1 MHTKTIPAPCTVRR
15 PVAAERKERGL
26 RLVVGLTAVTMVI
39 EIVVGYATGSM
50 ALLADGWHMATHV
63 AALGLAALAYAAARR
78 YADHHALAFGTG
90 KVRALAGFASAVALA
105 LVAVATVG
113 ESIARLAA
121 PHAID
126 YARSL
131 PVAVI
136 GLVVNLAS
144 VALLHAHGEDDH
156 HGHDHHG
163 HDHHGHDHDGHDHHG
178 HDHHGHDHHGHDHHG
193 HDHNHR
199 AAAAHV
205 VADAFTSVL
214 AIVALVVGRELGW
227 VWADAVSGV
236 VGGCLIL
243 VWGQALARAA
253 GAELLDVVPSTALAR
268 ELRGALEAIDDV
280 QVRDLHVWSIGGGR
294 RCCVVSLVSA
304 VPREPAAYRATLRRF
319 RLDHVTIEV
328 ERCHHPAADAAPAHP
343 TSASTPS

>member
-1 MHTKTIPAPCTVRR
+1 MHTRTLPAPCTVRR

-26 RLVVGLTAVTMVI
+26 RLVVGLTAATMVI

-144 VALLHAHGEDDH
+144 VALLHAHGDDEH
-156 HGHDHHG
+156 ARDERDGQD
-163 HDHHGHDHDGHDHHG
+163 HDHDDDHDHDHDRD
-178 HDHHGHDHHGHDHHG
+178 HDHDHDHDHHG

-268 ELRGALEAIDDV
+268 DLRTTLEAVDDV
-280 QVRDLHVWSIGGGR
+280 RVRDLHVWSIGGGR

-343 TSASTPS
+343 ASASTPS